1 MISFD
6 LNTYIYR
13 PLTQVFSFIATPEN
27 DFQWQYG
34 TLVSVQ
40 ISKGAIGIGTLFRAV
55 SHFMGQRIESIYEVT
70 EFEPNKRY
78 GFKSRSGPM
87 DSHTLYTFEMT
98 KGSTRINVS
107 TRVSPGDLC
116 KPGDVAVEKKVK
128 KQCRENLALLK
139 GILEADRVENP

>member
-6 LNTYIYR
+6 VNTYIYR
-13 PLTQVFSFIATPEN
+13 PLTQVFNFIATPEN

-40 ISKGAIGIGTLFRAV
+40 ISKGEVGLGTLFRAV
-55 SHFMGQRIESIYEVT
+55 SHFMGQRIESTYEVT

-78 GFKSRSGPM
+78 GFQSRSGPM
-87 DSHTLYTFEMT
+87 DSYTLYTFEMT

-107 TRVSPGDLC
+107 TRVSSGDLC
-116 KPGDVAVEKKVK
+116 KPDDIAAEKKVK
-128 KQCRENLALLK
+128 KQYRENLALLK
-139 GILEADRVENP
+139 GILEANHVENV